1 MATYLPTL
9 KQLQYLVALKDH
21 GHFGRA
27 AEACFVTQSTL
38 SAGLREL
45 ESLIG
50 ITLVERTRRV
60 VRFTPLGLRIAEKAQ
75 RVLREAEE
83 LGDLARAAGKP
94 LSGDLRM
101 GVIPTIAPF
110 LLPRILPRLRAA
122 WPDLKLYLREETTSA
137 ACDSLH
143 RGHLDCVLLALPYHC
158 GDIESVDL
166 FLDRLFVAFPQ
177 GEMTSKAPTIT
188 AADIDET
195 PLSGEAPG
203 DYVQR
208 LARSKAG
215 HIFGSH
221 RDEMPVLGADT
232 TVAIDGLAL
241 GKPADDREHRVMF
254 ERLSAREH
262 AVYSAVALA
271 TSAGVAVRLSVT
283 RVVFRAVTESERA
296 TYWASGEPRDK
307 AGGYAIQGL
316 GAIFI
321 ESIAGSYSGVMGL
334 PLAETA
340 ALLVAAGVP
349 IWQAET

>member
-110 LLPRILPRLRAA
+110 LLPRILPKLRSA

-143 RGHLDCVLLALPYHC
+143 RGHVDCVLLALPYHC
-158 GDIESVDL
+158 GDVESVDL
-166 FLDRLFVAFPQ
+166 FLDKLFVAFP
-177 GEMTSKAPTIT
+177 GDDIVDPPMVIS
-188 AADIDET
+188 ADGIDET
-195 PLSGEAPG
+195 RLLLLEDGHCLKDHVLAACNRPELRAEAAMLGTSLHTLVQMVDNGLGLTFIPGMAIDAGILDGTSVDARPL
-203 DYVQR
+203 
-208 LARSKAG
+208 RSKHG
-215 HIFGSH
+215 FRRI
-221 RDEMPVLGADT
+221 
-232 TVAIDGLAL
+232 AL
-241 GKPADDREHRVMF
+241 V
-254 ERLSAREH
+254 
-262 AVYSAVALA
+262 
-271 TSAGVAVRLSVT
+271 
-283 RVVFRAVTESERA
+283 
-296 TYWASGEPRDK
+296 
-307 AGGYAIQGL
+307 
-316 GAIFI
+316 
-321 ESIAGSYSGVMGL
+321 
-334 PLAETA
+334 
-340 ALLVAAGVP
+340 
-349 IWQAET
+349 

>member
-27 AEACFVTQSTL
+27 ADACFVTQSTL

-110 LLPRILPRLRAA
+110 LLPRILPKLRAA
-122 WPDLKLYLREETTSA
+122 WPDLKLYLREETTGA

-166 FLDRLFVAFPQ
+166 FLDRLFVAFPE
-177 GEMTSKAPTIT
+177 GEMEAPARGIV
-188 AADIDET
+188 ADDIDE
-195 PLSGEAPG
+195 S
-203 DYVQR
+203 R
-208 LARSKAG
+208 LLLLEDG
-215 HIFGSH
+215 HCLKDH
-221 RDEMPVLGADT
+221 
-232 TVAIDGLAL
+232 
-241 GKPADDREHRVMF
+241 
-254 ERLSAREH
+254 
-262 AVYSAVALA
+262 ALA
-271 TSAGVAVRLSVT
+271 ACNRPELRAEAAMLGTSLHTLVQMV
-283 RVVFRAVTESERA
+283 
-296 TYWASGEPRDK
+296 DN
-307 AGGYAIQGL
+307 GL
-316 GAIFI
+316 GVTLLPKMALDAGIL
-321 ESIAGSYSGVMGL
+321 ENTHVVAKPLDADHPARRIALAWRRGSPREKEFNL
-334 PLAETA
+334 LAD
-340 ALLVAAGVP
+340 ALRE
-349 IWQAET
+349 AE

>member
-1 MATYLPTL
+1 MANYLPTL

-110 LLPRILPRLRAA
+110 LLPRILPTLRAA

-143 RGHLDCVLLALPYHC
+143 RGHVDCVLLALPYHC

-166 FLDRLFVAFPQ
+166 FLDRLFIAYRE
-177 GEMTSKAPTIT
+177 GEIIDPAPTIT
-188 AADIDET
+188 ANAIDET
-195 PLSGEAPG
+195 RLLLLEDGHCLKDHVLAACNRPELRAEAAMLGTSLHTLVQMVDNGLGVTLLPAMALDAGILNNTHVVAKPLDAAHP
-203 DYVQR
+203 
-208 LARSKAG
+208 ARR
-215 HIFGSH
+215 I
-221 RDEMPVLGADT
+221 
-232 TVAIDGLAL
+232 
-241 GKPADDREHRVMF
+241 
-254 ERLSAREH
+254 
-262 AVYSAVALA
+262 ALA
-271 TSAGVAVRLSVT
+271 WRRGS
-283 RVVFRAVTESERA
+283 
-296 TYWASGEPRDK
+296 PREK
-307 AGGYAIQGL
+307 EFNL
-316 GAIFI
+316 
-321 ESIAGSYSGVMGL
+321 
-334 PLAETA
+334 LAD
-340 ALLVAAGVP
+340 ALR
-349 IWQAET
+349 QAD

>member
-110 LLPRILPRLRAA
+110 LLPRILPKLRAA
-122 WPDLKLYLREETTSA
+122 WPDLKLYLREETTGA

-166 FLDRLFVAFPQ
+166 FLDRLFIAFPE
-177 GEMTSKAPTIT
+177 GEMLDAAATIT
-188 AADIDET
+188 ADSIDET
-195 PLSGEAPG
+195 RLLLLEDGHCLKDHVLAACNRPELRAEAAMLGTSLHTLVQMVDNGLGVTLLPKMALDAGILDNTHVVAKPLDADHP
-203 DYVQR
+203 
-208 LARSKAG
+208 ARR
-215 HIFGSH
+215 I
-221 RDEMPVLGADT
+221 
-232 TVAIDGLAL
+232 
-241 GKPADDREHRVMF
+241 
-254 ERLSAREH
+254 
-262 AVYSAVALA
+262 ALA
-271 TSAGVAVRLSVT
+271 WRRGS
-283 RVVFRAVTESERA
+283 
-296 TYWASGEPRDK
+296 PREK
-307 AGGYAIQGL
+307 EFNL
-316 GAIFI
+316 
-321 ESIAGSYSGVMGL
+321 
-334 PLAETA
+334 LAN
-340 ALLVAAGVP
+340 ALRE
-349 IWQAET
+349 AE